1 MLKDKKIAIVFT
13 ASIVG
18 GHELMAVEHIKK
30 FNRKGFSITC
40 YIPKDNNKLKAIF
53 KLNNIDFISHKVVH
67 RKLESIQSFINPIF
81 VLDSL
86 MFLHGVNKTSDE
98 IVIIQGDIEL
108 GAGFINAAKLIGY
121 PIVSYIPYAH
131 DFDVMGSKFSKVK
144 NLLSNILYRNC
155 QRYITISHCFKSEI
169 ISKNKKSVVKVIRNF
184 VSEPPIQQVRGKGYF
199 FERKDGVLKLLMA
212 GRVYFRQK
220 GQDLLIEAL
229 RGIDQRIELTVI
241 GDGPD
246 LKKLITL
253 ASTLPKNITVTFL
266 GWKDNVWDYAQDID
280 LILIPSNFEGVPLIM
295 LEAMKRNVPVIAS
308 ARDGMADYL
317 ERKSLYDVAGVTDE
331 VKIMNLRNKIKEFA
345 EVE

>member
-40 YIPKDNNKLKAIF
+40 YIPKDNDKLKDIF
-53 KLNNIDFISHKVVH
+53 EINDVDFILHKVVH
-67 RKLESIQSFINPIF
+67 RKMESIQSFINPVF

-86 MFLHGVNKTSDE
+86 RLLHRVNKTSDE
-98 IVIIQGDIEL
+98 IIIVQGDIEL

-121 PIVSYIPYAH
+121 PIISYIPYAH
-131 DFDVMGSKFSKVK
+131 GFDVMGSRFSKIK
-144 NLLSNILYRNC
+144 NLLSSTLYRNC
-155 QRYITISHCFKSEI
+155 QRYITISQCFKSEI
-169 ISKNKKSVVKVIRNF
+169 ISKNKTSDVKVFRNF
-184 VSEPPIQQVRGKGYF
+184 VSAPPIQQIRGKGYF
-199 FERKDGVLKLLMA
+199 FGRKKGELKLLMA

-220 GQDLLIEAL
+220 GQNLLIEAL
-229 RGIDQRIELTVI
+229 RGIDQRIDVTVI

-253 ASTLPKNITVTFL
+253 ASTLPKNITVNFL
-266 GWKDNVWDYAQDID
+266 GWKDNIWDYAQDVD

-295 LEAMKRNVPVIAS
+295 LEAIKRNVPVIAS

-317 ERKSLYDVAGVTDE
+317 NKESLYDVVGLTDE
-331 VKIMNLRNKIKEFA
+331 AKIMSLRKKIKEFSDA
-345 EVE
+345 E